1 MTPTSLARNA
11 RQVKY
16 KVQKRTLDKTGSKS
30 IKSTYMRFLLLLL
43 LSFMTLPLLAD
54 EPRVIQ
60 ARQNVQPKLE
70 LHFGKPVFIR
80 IIKEDWELELW
91 VKEPDNTWH
100 ILKTYEIEAMSGEL
114 GPKTAEG
121 DEQAPEGF
129 YRVYKSSMNPRS
141 AYHLSFNIGYPNHYD
156 RSLGRTGSF
165 IMIHG
170 GDESIGCFAMTDPII
185 EELYTLVNEAFK
197 AGTTCV
203 PVQVYPFRMTPER
216 MQQEA
221 GNMHIDFW
229 QYLLPGW
236 QYTETNKAPYPDKDN
251 A

>member
-1 MTPTSLARNA
+1 MTLSCTDATAGDRVTTA
-11 RQVKY
+11 RQHV
-16 KVQKRTLDKTGSKS
+16 
-30 IKSTYMRFLLLLL
+30 
-43 LSFMTLPLLAD
+43 MTRLG
-54 EPRVIQ
+54 Q
-60 ARQNVQPKLE
+60 
-70 LHFGKPVFIR
+70 HFGKPVFIR

-91 VKEPDNTWH
+91 MKEPDNTWH
-100 ILKTYEIEAMSGEL
+100 ILRIYEIEAMSGEL

-129 YRVYKSSMNPRS
+129 YRVYPRSMNPRS
-141 AYHLSFNIGYPNHYD
+141 AYHLSFNIGYPNSYD
-156 RSLGRTGSF
+156 RQLGRTGSF

-185 EELYTLVNEAFK
+185 EEIYTLVNEAFK

-221 GNMHIDFW
+221 DNRHIDFW
-229 QYLLPGW
+229 NHLLPGW
-236 QYTETNKAPYPDKDN
+236 QHTENNNAPYPDKDN
-251 A
+251 Q